1 MFRKTLR
8 RFGLGALTGQ
18 SRRRKRMN
26 RFEGGG
32 NRLAVIEYL
41 DGDFRIVQTGSH
53 VICAITGKSIP
64 LDELRYWSVAR
75 QEAYVDAAASL
86 EAEKKAGNLPA

>member
-1 MFRKTLR
+1 
-8 RFGLGALTGQ
+8 
-18 SRRRKRMN
+18 MN

-53 VICAITGKSIP
+53 VICAMTGKSIP

-75 QEAYVDAAASL
+75 QEAYADCASSL
-86 EAEKKAGNLPA
+86 EADKRAGMLPNQSRA